1 MCVNVYYHII
11 TKKYI
16 RCIANISVIQKFLL
30 TKRTNKPFRTFI
42 NLFSTFAVLK
52 KQRSIMKLLYSYII
66 KHKML
71 LFFALIMAA
80 INICFSLSDSVITGK
95 LMQDCGVGMA
105 KYKGKEFDFIKSV
118 AFWLGLS
125 LGAAMISRITK
136 NFQDYFTN
144 VVIQRTGAQMY
155 TDGIKKSLD
164 LPFEEFE
171 DQRSGE
177 TLSKLQ
183 KVRLDS
189 EKLIT
194 LSISLIF
201 QTIIGF
207 IFVIIYV
214 SRIDSR
220 ISIIFLITAPI
231 IALISSYLGKKIKIV
246 SRKIVNQT
254 NSLAGSTTESL
265 RNIELV
271 KSLGLTYQEEKRL
284 NLNTFKILQLELEKI
299 RFIRSLSFIQGTTV
313 HFLRTCVVFTL
324 YYFLFGGKII
334 VGDLLTMVFFT
345 FFIFGPLQELGNFI
359 IALNETKVSM
369 ENFKLLLNAPKEFR
383 PKNPEQVGAIHTLLF
398 SNVSFQHKTT
408 NYKAVEN
415 INFEINQG
423 QTVAFVGPSGS
434 GKTTLVKLLVGLYPP
449 EEGKVLYNNID
460 SSKIDLLDLR
470 KQLGFVTQD
479 AQLFSGTIRENLLFV
494 KPTATDEE
502 LYDVLKRA
510 SCENLL
516 KRAEDGLNSTIGEG
530 GIKVSGG
537 EKQRLSIARAI
548 LRNPN
553 LLIFD
558 EATSAL
564 DSITEEEINA
574 TIRNISDSNRI
585 TVLIAHRLST
595 VMHADKIFVLEQGKI
610 IEQGK
615 HDELLL
621 EKGLYYAM
629 WRQQI
634 GERK

>member
-1 MCVNVYYHII
+1 
-11 TKKYI
+11 
-16 RCIANISVIQKFLL
+16 
-30 TKRTNKPFRTFI
+30 
-42 NLFSTFAVLK
+42 
-52 KQRSIMKLLYSYII
+52 MKLLYAYLK
-66 KHKML
+66 KHKLL
-71 LFFALIMAA
+71 LFFALLMAT
-80 INICFSLSDSVITGK
+80 INICFSLSDSIITGK
-95 LMQDCGVGMA
+95 LMQDCGVGIA
-105 KYKGKEFDFIKSV
+105 KYKGNEIGFIKSV
-118 AFWLGLS
+118 GFWLGLS

-144 VVIQRTGAQMY
+144 IVIQRTGAEMY

-164 LPFEEFE
+164 LPYVDFE
-171 DQRSGE
+171 DQSSGQ

-183 KVRLDS
+183 KARTDS

-207 IFVIIYV
+207 IFVIVYI
-214 SRIDSR
+214 SRIDYR
-220 ISIIFLITAPI
+220 IAFVFVFTAPI
-231 IALISSYLGKKIKIV
+231 IAFISSFLGKKIKAV
-246 SRKIVNQT
+246 SRTIVMQT

-271 KSLGLTYQEEKRL
+271 KSLGLTAQEEGRL
-284 NLNTFKILQLELEKI
+284 NSNTHKILQLEIQKI

-313 HFLRTCVVFTL
+313 HFMRTCVVFAL
-324 YYFLFGGKII
+324 YYFLFSEKIV

-345 FFIFGPLQELGNFI
+345 FFIFNPLQELSAFI
-359 IALNETKVSM
+359 IAKNETKVSM
-369 ENFKLLLNAPKEFR
+369 ENFEQLLNAKSEHR
-383 PKNPEQVGAIHTLLF
+383 PETPEHFGKISSLIF
-398 SNVSFQHKTT
+398 SNVSFQHKSA
-408 NYKAVEN
+408 KQPAVEN
-415 INFEINQG
+415 IDFNIKQG
-423 QTVAFVGPSGS
+423 ETVAFVGPSGA
-434 GKTTLVKLLVGLYPP
+434 GKTTLVKLLVGLYQPAV
-449 EEGKVLYNNID
+449 GHVLYNGID
-460 SSKIDLLDLR
+460 SKAIDMLELR
-470 KQLGFVTQD
+470 QQLGFVTQD

-494 KPTATDEE
+494 KPEATDEE
-502 LYDVLKRA
+502 VLNALHRA
-510 SCENLL
+510 SCDNLL
-516 KRAEDGLNSTIGEG
+516 ARAESGLDSTIGEG
-530 GIKVSGG
+530 GIKISGG

-564 DSITEEEINA
+564 DSITEEEINS
-574 TIRNISDSNRI
+574 TIRNISDENRI

-595 VMHADKIFVLEQGKI
+595 IMHADKIFVLEQGKI

-615 HDELLL
+615 HEDLLV

>member
-1 MCVNVYYHII
+1 
-11 TKKYI
+11 
-16 RCIANISVIQKFLL
+16 
-30 TKRTNKPFRTFI
+30 
-42 NLFSTFAVLK
+42 
-52 KQRSIMKLLYSYII
+52 MKLLFSYI
-66 KHKML
+66 KQHKLL
-71 LFFALIMAA
+71 LFLALILAA
-80 INICFSLSDSVITGK
+80 VNICFSLCDSVITGK
-95 LMQDCGVGMA
+95 LMQDCGVGLS
-105 KYKGKEFDFIKSV
+105 KYKGQEMSFVKSV

-125 LGAAMISRITK
+125 LGAAMISRLAK

-144 VVIQRTGAQMY
+144 IVIQRTGAQMY

-164 LPFEEFE
+164 LPYEDFE

-177 TLSKLQ
+177 TLNKLQ
-183 KVRLDS
+183 KVRTDS

-201 QTIIGF
+201 QSVVGF
-207 IFVIIYV
+207 VFVIIYI
-214 SRIDSR
+214 SRIDYR
-220 ISIIFLITAPI
+220 IAFIFMITAPI
-231 IALISSYLGKKIKIV
+231 IALVSSYLGKKIKTI
-246 SRKIVNQT
+246 SRKIVGQT
-254 NSLAGSTTESL
+254 NALAGSTTESL

-271 KSLGLTYQEEKRL
+271 KSLGLTKQEEERL
-284 NLNTFKILQLELEKI
+284 NSNTLKILGLELQKV

-313 HFLRTCVVFTL
+313 HFMRTCVVFTL
-324 YYFLFGGKII
+324 YYFLFSEKII

-345 FFIFGPLQELGNFI
+345 FFIFGPLQELSTFI
-359 IALNETKVSM
+359 IVKNETKVSM
-369 ENFKLLLNAPKEFR
+369 ENFESLLKAKSEYR
-383 PKNPEQVGAIHTLLF
+383 PQSPVNLSKIESLYFN
-398 SNVSFQHKTT
+398 NVKFKHKSASY
-408 NYKAVEN
+408 NAVEN
-415 INFEINQG
+415 INFQIKKGE
-423 QTVAFVGPSGS
+423 TVAFVGPSGS

-449 EEGKVLYNNID
+449 AEGEVLYNSIN
-460 SSKIDLLDLR
+460 SKEIDLLDLR

-494 KPTATDEE
+494 KPNATDEE
-502 LYDVLKRA
+502 LMDVLKRA
-510 SCENLL
+510 SCDNLL
-516 KRAEDGLNSTIGEG
+516 KRADNGLDSTIGEG

-564 DSITEEEINA
+564 DSITEEEINT
-574 TIRNISDSNRI
+574 TIRNISDKDRI

-595 VMHADKIFVLEQGKI
+595 IMHADKIFVLEQGKI

-615 HDELLL
+615 HEDLLL

-634 GERK
+634 GERKK

>member
-1 MCVNVYYHII
+1 M
-11 TKKYI
+11 K
-16 RCIANISVIQKFLL
+16 RLISY
-30 TKRTNKPFRTFI
+30 
-42 NLFSTFAVLK
+42 LK
-52 KQRSIMKLLYSYII
+52 K
-66 KHKML
+66 HKTL
-71 LFFALIMAA
+71 LFFALLMAA
-80 INICFSLSDSVITGK
+80 INICFSLSDSIITGK
-95 LMQDCGVGMA
+95 LLQDCGVGVG
-105 KYKGKEFDFIKSV
+105 KYKGNELGFIKSLS
-118 AFWLGLS
+118 FWLGLS

-136 NFQDYFTN
+136 NFQDYYTN
-144 VVIQRTGAQMY
+144 IVIQRTGAEMY

-177 TLSKLQ
+177 TLSKLT
-183 KVRLDS
+183 KVRTDS

-207 IFVIIYV
+207 IFVIAYV
-214 SRIDSR
+214 SQIDYR
-220 ISIIFLITAPI
+220 ISIIFLITAPV
-231 IALISSYLGKKIKIV
+231 IAVVSSYLGKKIKVV

-271 KSLGLTYQEEKRL
+271 KSLGLTHQEEKRL
-284 NLNTFKILQLELEKI
+284 NLNTLKILRLEIQKV

-324 YYFLFGGKII
+324 YYFLFGDKII

-369 ENFKLLLNAPKEFR
+369 ENFETLLESPTEYR
-383 PKNPEQVGAIHTLLF
+383 PKSPKSIGAITSLEF
-398 SNVSFQHKTT
+398 KNVTFKHKTAQFS
-408 NYKAVEN
+408 AVEN
-415 INFEINQG
+415 INFTIKKGETI
-423 QTVAFVGPSGS
+423 AFVGPSGS

-449 EEGKVLYNNID
+449 AKGEVLYNNTK
-460 SSKIDLLDLR
+460 STEIDLLHLR
-470 KQLGFVTQD
+470 QQLGFVTQD

-494 KPTATDEE
+494 KPSATDEE
-502 LYDVLKRA
+502 LLDVIKRA
-510 SCENLL
+510 SCQNLL
-516 KRAEDGLNSTIGEG
+516 DRAEDGLNSSIGEG

-564 DSITEEEINA
+564 DSITEEEINK
-574 TIRNISDSNRI
+574 TIRTISNENRI

-595 VMHADKIFVLEQGKI
+595 IMHADKIFVLEQGKI
-610 IEQGK
+610 VEQGK
-615 HDELLL
+615 HFDLLE

>member
-1 MCVNVYYHII
+1 
-11 TKKYI
+11 
-16 RCIANISVIQKFLL
+16 
-30 TKRTNKPFRTFI
+30 
-42 NLFSTFAVLK
+42 
-52 KQRSIMKLLYSYII
+52 
-66 KHKML
+66 ML
-71 LFFALIMAA
+71 LFLALVMAT

-95 LMQDCGVGMA
+95 LMQDCGVGLA
-105 KYKGKEFDFIKSV
+105 KYKGNEIGFIKSV

-164 LPFEEFE
+164 LPFAEFE

-177 TLSKLQ
+177 TLSKLT
-183 KVRLDS
+183 KVRSDS

-201 QTIIGF
+201 QTVIGF

-214 SRIDSR
+214 ARIDYR

-231 IALISSYLGKKIKIV
+231 IALVSSYLGKKIKIV

-254 NSLAGSTTESL
+254 NALAGSTTESL

-284 NLNTFKILQLELEKI
+284 NLNTFKILQLELQKI

-324 YYFLFGGKII
+324 YYFLFGQKII

-369 ENFKLLLNAPKEFR
+369 ENFKTLLSAPKEFC
-383 PKNPEQVGAIHTLLF
+383 PKNPKHVGAIRSLLF
-398 SNVSFQHKTT
+398 SNVSFQHKTAKF
-408 NYKAVEN
+408 KAVEN
-415 INFEINQG
+415 INFDIKQG
-423 QTVAFVGPSGS
+423 ETVAFVGPSGS
-434 GKTTLVKLLVGLYPP
+434 GKTTLVKLLVGLYTPAQ
-449 EEGKVLYNNID
+449 GKVLYNDID
-460 SSKIDLLDLR
+460 STEIDLLDLR

-494 KPTATDEE
+494 KPSATDED
-502 LYDVLKRA
+502 LHDALKRA
-510 SCENLL
+510 SCEKLL
-516 KRAEDGLNSTIGEG
+516 QRAEDGLNTTIGEG

-564 DSITEEEINA
+564 DSITEEEINT
-574 TIRNISDSNRI
+574 TIRNISDKNRI

-615 HDELLL
+615 HDDLVL